1 MPIDIGSIKL
11 YMGPSD
17 IGAPDDLE
25 AAITSFID
33 DARDELYIAAQELE
47 SEPIARATLRAK
59 QRDVKVQVILE
70 GHYLTVDQAL
80 ADPFIAGGENEE
92 NRRLHAAL
100 LRAKVDVISDLNPK
114 TFHQKYIVRD
124 PEGSRAA
131 VLTGSTNFTPTGTH
145 ENLNHVV
152 VVEGKRVA
160 RLYKE
165 EFDESWSGTFG
176 QKRERHESGPKTY
189 QVSKVDVKVLFAPDH
204 APELEIM
211 KQMLKAEQRVD
222 FAMFT
227 FAERSSGIDDAMIM
241 LHHAG
246 IPVRGVLDRRQ
257 GNQEWAATRPILD
270 AGAELWWPKA
280 GSGVRKLHH
289 KLAVIDEQVI
299 IAGSF
304 NFTGPANAMND
315 ENIIVIGCP
324 AEPNAEAVANQRLL
338 AGYALQE
345 IDRIIN
351 DHCEPIPFPPPP

>member
-1 MPIDIGSIKL
+1 
-11 YMGPSD
+11 
-17 IGAPDDLE
+17 
-25 AAITSFID
+25 
-33 DARDELYIAAQELE
+33 
-47 SEPIARATLRAK
+47 
-59 QRDVKVQVILE
+59 
-70 GHYLTVDQAL
+70 
-80 ADPFIAGGENEE
+80 
-92 NRRLHAAL
+92 
-100 LRAKVDVISDLNPK
+100 
-114 TFHQKYIVRD
+114 
-124 PEGSRAA
+124 
-131 VLTGSTNFTPTGTH
+131 
-145 ENLNHVV
+145 
-152 VVEGKRVA
+152 VA
-160 RLYKE
+160 RLYKD
-165 EFDESWSGTFG
+165 EFDESRSGTFG
-176 QKRERHESGPKTY
+176 QKRERHEAGPKTY

-211 KQMLKAEQRVD
+211 KQMLKAQQRVD

-257 GNQEWAATRPILD
+257 GNQDWAATRPILD
-270 AGAELWWPKA
+270 AGAELFWPKA
-280 GSGVRKLHH
+280 GSGVRKVHH

-324 AEPNAEAVANQRLL
+324 AEPDPQARENQRLL

-345 IDRIIN
+345 IERIIH